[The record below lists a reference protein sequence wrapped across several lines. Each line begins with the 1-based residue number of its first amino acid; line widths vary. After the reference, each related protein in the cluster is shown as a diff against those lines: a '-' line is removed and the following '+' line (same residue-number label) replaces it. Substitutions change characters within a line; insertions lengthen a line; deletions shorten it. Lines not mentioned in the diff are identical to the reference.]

1 MCLLI
6 ISSSISMQLFCFLCD
21 FTKFESFTEAFM
33 SMFQILTQEA
43 WVEVMDETML
53 RTRPT
58 LAPLV
63 AVYFIL
69 YHLFVTLV
77 NIFQKSSVRFYFLK
91 ILWILTSKV
100 SKMLIMSSLHSY
112 IRFLLFLTTKIFRQ
126 ISLLFFQMSDRS
138 LYKCNQNTKF
148 SISKKYIV
156 VI

>member
-1 MCLLI
+1 
-6 ISSSISMQLFCFLCD
+6 MQLFCFLCD
-21 FTKFESFTEAFM
+21 FTKFESFPEAFM

-77 NIFQKSSVRFYFLK
+77 KMTLKIQKSD
-91 ILWILTSKV
+91 I
-100 SKMLIMSSLHSY
+100 
-112 IRFLLFLTTKIFRQ
+112 
-126 ISLLFFQMSDRS
+126 
-138 LYKCNQNTKF
+138 
-148 SISKKYIV
+148 
-156 VI
+156 